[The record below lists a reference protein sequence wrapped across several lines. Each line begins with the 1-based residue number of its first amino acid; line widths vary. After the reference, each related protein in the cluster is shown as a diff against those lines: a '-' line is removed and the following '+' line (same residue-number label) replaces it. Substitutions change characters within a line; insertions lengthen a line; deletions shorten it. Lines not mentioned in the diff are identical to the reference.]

1 MSYDLATKQWSARQ
15 RFPRRG
21 LATCRGHKRE
31 RVKKSLEDGENDVF
45 VTQMSQFCDRTVT
58 IL

>member
-21 LATCRGHKRE
+21 LATCGSHKSE

-45 VTQMSQFCDRTVT
+45 VTQMSQLCDRTVT
-58 IL
+58 VL